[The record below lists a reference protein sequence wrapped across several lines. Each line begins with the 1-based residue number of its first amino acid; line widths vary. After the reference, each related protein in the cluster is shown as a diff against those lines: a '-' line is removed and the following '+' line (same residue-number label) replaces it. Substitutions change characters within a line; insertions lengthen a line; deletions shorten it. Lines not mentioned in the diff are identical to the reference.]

1 MKRKGYLPKSAKG
14 AWRIAVFFLAILML
28 LSIVSCGYSASD
40 EVRRTAIDRRY
51 TAAYD
56 SIETS
61 YRYKYDF
68 WGGDFVL
75 VPDVKTVHH
84 DEKYEVLYRI
94 TYKDGSER
102 DSWETVGEKEWG
114 AAIHG

>member
-1 MKRKGYLPKSAKG
+1 MSKAAKRITLFLL
-14 AWRIAVFFLAILML
+14 AVVLL
-28 LSIVSCGYSASD
+28 LSIVSCGYSALD

-102 DSWETVGEKEWG
+102 NSWETVGEKEWE
-114 AAIHG
+114 AAGNGHG